1 MTSGGSWRRELAR
14 KAIHLTSV
22 AVPIAL
28 ASGFPQRTAVVLLV
42 ALAATAL
49 LVEWARRASA
59 GVERLF

>member
-42 ALAATAL
+42 ALAAT
-49 LVEWARRASA
+49 
-59 GVERLF
+59 